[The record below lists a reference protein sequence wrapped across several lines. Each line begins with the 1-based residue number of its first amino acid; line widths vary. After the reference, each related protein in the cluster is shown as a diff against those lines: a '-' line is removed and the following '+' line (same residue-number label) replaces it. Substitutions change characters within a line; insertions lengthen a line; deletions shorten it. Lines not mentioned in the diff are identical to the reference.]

1 MIFSFIV
8 LFFYIGFNI
17 TTMFQDIGKI
27 IIDHYKTM
35 TGEFLKFQE
44 KFEPKITVSN
54 LVCYC

>member
-1 MIFSFIV
+1 
-8 LFFYIGFNI
+8 
-17 TTMFQDIGKI
+17 MFQDIGKI